1 MSRSNQHITVT
12 QDDSRIIGIPIAD
25 GDTSDDWINP
35 NSANDILYKITD
47 RSGGGNDLV
56 SLTTAD
62 SSLTVV
68 AAEDAISVSE
78 SKPTALD
85 DVPDS
90 QNIVR
95 VELSPTDTAALPDGQ
110 LHHECEIQGL
120 NNSESTVMTGT
131 VQVNRSST

>member
-1 MSRSNQHITVT
+1 
-12 QDDSRIIGIPIAD
+12 
-25 GDTSDDWINP
+25 
-35 NSANDILYKITD
+35 
-47 RSGGGNDLV
+47 
-56 SLTTAD
+56 
-62 SSLTVV
+62 V
-68 AAEDAISVSE
+68 AAEDAISTNE

-95 VELSPTDTAALPDGQ
+95 VKLAATDTAALPDGQ